1 MEPIGW
7 LITLTMVSLALIG
20 GGAVV
25 IAKKLDR
32 LNAAKKL

>member
-20 GGAVV
+20 GVSVWVAM
-25 IAKKLDR
+25 KLDR
-32 LNAAKKL
+32 RLAEKKL